1 MPRSSER
8 EGGKKKRK
16 AERDAELC
24 LQKIMQNTIC
34 SESIRDLIRFLR
46 YDSSSGLARR
56 VCGERNIVLSDL
68 IPIMKSTDTPGTLF
82 DVALRYT
89 LLIFFIQSLQ
99 CFPFHLFRKGRA
111 ECVICVASS
120 EAIVCEPR
128 SILHVSFRLTI
139 NLCQPTI
146 TVFHGKAPED
156 REAWRIFWERVE
168 VARSLFEEWVDRT
181 ESMKML
187 VERIFVLLGYI
198 LSIGESEYDQRII
211 KDAVT
216 GVDSGD
222 RVAFAILRSGL
233 GDVIADVA
241 ARQSEHEFH
250 LPLLHI
256 IALIVKQHVC
266 HLIRFSKKWESGRGW
281 NRRTFSTLEP
291 SDIVSAGSERS
302 MEEKTKDDKE
312 LRKCLEVESQKILE
326 ARHRLGSR
334 HTSFAGSY
342 VVVGMKALN
351 SRNDLVLRKAV
362 KKVDC
367 LEHVYERKVKKR
379 QPKNR
384 RHFEGTQRTHSSPSH
399 VKIELK
405 QFCETLL
412 CHCYNRLM
420 NACRDNAFSGRK
432 SLNQRNADIHYFLV
446 MRFFMEYRRIG
457 SFSTHFI
464 YIQVKATLGK
474 ESFHHV
480 QTQLDSYLELAR
492 AERREGRA
500 HGLRAQYAVCAYKE
514 LLCTLRCMMESGSSE
529 EKEEAEATCKHIMLM
544 EEYRDL
550 SSSIIRRFTPAVLSK
565 TFLRNLVLANHLYV
579 ALLERCAKSG
589 NLLKVMKR
597 QKVRKRKTKR
607 LSDITS
613 GLVFFTRILCLHWK
627 NVAINSTVAEE
638 GFSYMIFGYLVG
650 EEDDGTNAVDM
661 DDLWENISEQLS
673 DVVNGYEMPSE
684 NVNPIDVLLQVDDD
698 VHQRFAALLVQK
710 ALRERRIADAV
721 GLYRQ
726 ARTIW
731 PFEGTFGSNEMSCEE
746 EFIGMRMI
754 YFADLTQVE
763 MEWKMAREI
772 AYKSEQGGE
781 GDLFD
786 GELNKE
792 DELYSEDDEDEG
804 DTRYVTKEVNFS
816 FDDYVAKF
824 ARADV
829 LKWYLFLLNDYETN
843 SADLNRAILKMLHR
857 VAFDLHQAPR
867 LFQISL
873 FRIFTRL
880 AERYQ
885 NQTLSSIKVDRFFHL
900 YEFGHHLLKNF
911 FTCYEIIGSRLMPE
925 LLFWKGAKECHDLEY
940 GYGSYELVQL
950 SLLHLFLSALL
961 IEKKSKEM
969 LWTEELDDEIRSLYD
984 EYVAYDDKPEGIDVV
999 DFVESNLS
1007 RERTRRQIIRE
1018 MKSLGL
1024 DTFGAKVKKRLVFHS
1039 FNILYFRL
1047 SIVLLLVMTMVNR
1060 GPKLTLFMP
1069 DEIEHMKALADQY
1082 QSLPSEEQSVDVV
1095 DYIRERLP
1103 DQYSRARIIKQL
1115 KYEHVEYASKTTASC
1130 DVLGLVVY
1138 RSHKAWN
1145 DMLLTELRSLA
1156 EQYEELAEKPSCEY
1170 CIVATLARVPKP
1182 WSELLLTELCSL
1194 KAQYEELDE
1203 KPQCSLVDYV
1213 ITRLSEK
1220 RWRRDVVAKLA
1231 ELGVDVS
1238 SMEQKRCGLVNS
1250 YVLLSPQ
1257 NDFCE
1262 NGRRPENVLEC
1273 DSRERTPSIALS
1285 EELDLV
1291 DDLDDLLVSGPFD
1304 AETKRINLTA
1314 EAEMLFGESSDEDDD
1329 EIIRRGKRR
1338 MGNVSP
1344 LSDESN
1350 ERAVEPSAPS
1360 HKRRVVLS
1368 DDEDE

>member
-1 MPRSSER
+1 MEARIQS
-8 EGGKKKRK
+8 
-16 AERDAELC
+16 
-24 LQKIMQNTIC
+24 TIHGLGYC
-34 SESIRDLIRFLR
+34 EDGVYFPEPDCFESIRDLIRFLR

-82 DVALRYT
+82 DVALR
-89 LLIFFIQSLQ
+89 
-99 CFPFHLFRKGRA
+99 
-111 ECVICVASS
+111 
-120 EAIVCEPR
+120 
-128 SILHVSFRLTI
+128 LTI

-156 REAWRIFWERVE
+156 REAWRIFWEMERNLSRTK
-168 VARSLFEEWVDRT
+168 VAFADFDFMKVLQAKVSSFFRLEWIDRT

-256 IALIVKQHVC
+256 IALIVKQH
-266 HLIRFSKKWESGRGW
+266 
-281 NRRTFSTLEP
+281 EP

-457 SFSTHFI
+457 SFSTHF
-464 YIQVKATLGK
+464 VKATLGK

-480 QTQLDSYLELAR
+480 QTQLDSYLEMAR

-613 GLVFFTRILCLHWK
+613 
-627 NVAINSTVAEE
+627 
-638 GFSYMIFGYLVG
+638 G

-940 GYGSYELVQL
+940 GYGSYD
-950 SLLHLFLSALL
+950 ALL

-1024 DTFGAKVKKRLVFHS
+1024 DTFGAKVKKS
-1039 FNILYFRL
+1039 
-1047 SIVLLLVMTMVNR
+1047 MVNR

-1115 KYEHVEYASKTTASC
+1115 KYEHVEYASKTTA
-1130 DVLGLVVY
+1130 

-1156 EQYEELAEKPSCEY
+1156 EQYEELAEKPSCGLLDYIRMRLTERRTRRDIEARLIDIGY
-1170 CIVATLARVPKP
+1170 DRGKLRASKGLARVPKP

-1238 SMEQKRCGLVNS
+1238 SMEQKRMRKSNKRN
-1250 YVLLSPQ
+1250 SPQ
-1257 NDFCE
+1257 QKEEGNE
-1262 NGRRPENVLEC
+1262 EGSEHSVTSAAS